1 MKRSILQKAAE
12 LFLKYGFKSVTMDD
26 IASELGMSKKTIY
39 ANFETKLLLIKE
51 VTFFVFD
58 EINEGIQQ
66 ICSANFSPIE
76 EIYEI
81 KSLVS
86 RQLHNEESYPMYQL
100 QKYYPKIYK
109 ELHEKQLNMVKTC
122 VSENLKKGIELG
134 LYRKEININFITRI
148 YFNGV
153 MGIKNME
160 LFPQEEFSSS
170 YLMESYLDYHL
181 RGITTE
187 KGLQLLIQVQK

>member
-109 ELHEKQLNMVKTC
+109 ALHDKQFELIKSCVADNLN
-122 VSENLKKGIELG
+122 KGISQG
-134 LYRKEININFITRI
+134 LYRKEIDTNFITRI
-148 YFNGV
+148 YFIGV

-181 RGITTE
+181 RGISTE